1 MGSSDGDGPGS
12 STKQMERQGSQGDV
26 SIFSCQS
33 IVICTILGNVFLES
47 FQAHIEDDNNIRAV
61 EVSKNIFFTFRG
73 LYQTEPSGGG
83 EMARLLT
90 NGAPLAEDQQP
101 ISHRNNCENRKCEME
116 RSLCC

>member
-1 MGSSDGDGPGS
+1 
-12 STKQMERQGSQGDV
+12 MEMDPDLQQNKWNAREV
-26 SIFSCQS
+26 KVIFSCQS

-61 EVSKNIFFTFRG
+61 EVSKIFFTFRG

-101 ISHRNNCENRKCEME
+101 ISHRNNCENRNVKWKEVDVADMV
-116 RSLCC
+116 LH